1 MADAR
6 VWNAAVR
13 RGGVCA
19 AGVLAMVASQ
29 CGSSAVGVDAC
40 RRIESARCDRA
51 PACQVPLDVPNYT
64 SGTAAEA
71 CVRFYDTA
79 CLHGL
84 TVSDPGGTA
93 VNACVTAIQT
103 GACEVVTSPAT
114 DPRCAWL
121 SPGTSTADA
130 ETSDASAAVV
140 SDASDSAVAASEAS
154 DGTAGDALDGAA
166 DGADALDS
174 AADSR

>member
-1 MADAR
+1 MGDAG

-19 AGVLAMVASQ
+19 AGVLAIAASQ

-84 TVSDPGGTA
+84 TVSDPGGAA

-103 GACEVVTSPAT
+103 GACEVVTSPAS

-130 ETSDASAAVV
+130 QTSDASAVVV
-140 SDASDSAVAASEAS
+140 SDASDSALAAS
-154 DGTAGDALDGAA
+154 DALDSAGNVT
-166 DGADALDS
+166 DALDS

>member
-13 RGGVCA
+13 RGGVCT
-19 AGVLAMVASQ
+19 AGVLAIAASQ

-40 RRIESARCDRA
+40 RQIESARCDRA
-51 PACQVPLDVPNYT
+51 PSCQVPLDVPNYT

-84 TVSDPGGTA
+84 TVSDPGGAA
-93 VNACVTAIQT
+93 VNACVTAIRT
-103 GACEVVTSPAT
+103 GACEVVTSPAS

-121 SPGTSTADA
+121 SPGTASADA
-130 ETSDASAAVV
+130 ETSDGSAAEA
-140 SDASDSAVAASEAS
+140 SDASDSALAASQMS
-154 DGTAGDALDGAA
+154 DGTAS
-166 DGADALDS
+166 DALDS
-174 AADSR
+174 AANVTDALDSAGDSH